1 MDDIPGTAGFIDADV
16 SGTGRI
22 VDVLRE
28 ALDRISRENSDRGQ
42 QSAINSAGCCVERAA
57 GGNGNDHR
65 LMDMLHNFGVEDDPP
80 FLHGSHSHGLVGMR
94 QERTHG
100 RGLG

>member
-1 MDDIPGTAGFIDADV
+1 MAGFIDADV
-16 SGTGRI
+16 GGAGRI

-28 ALDRISRENSDRGQ
+28 ALDRISRKDSDRGQ
-42 QSAINSAGCCVERAA
+42 QSAINPAGGRVERAA
-57 GGNGNDHR
+57 GGDGDDHR
-65 LMDMLHNFGVEDDPP
+65 LMDVLHDIGVEDDPP